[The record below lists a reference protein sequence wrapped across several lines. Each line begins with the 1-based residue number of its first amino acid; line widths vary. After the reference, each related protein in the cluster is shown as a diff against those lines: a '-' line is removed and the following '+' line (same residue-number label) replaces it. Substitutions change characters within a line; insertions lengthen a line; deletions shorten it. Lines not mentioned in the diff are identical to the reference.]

1 MELFKKQQQMS
12 NLKRLN
18 VGFIIGFDTVQ
29 FIILFI
35 VNKIVDDWIWTAKS
49 LVLEV
54 TAAISIPSCN
64 PND

>member
-1 MELFKKQQQMS
+1 MIPYIFPKHTLKWPVMELFKKQQQMS

-35 VNKIVDDWIWTAKS
+35 VNKIVDDWI
-49 LVLEV
+49 
-54 TAAISIPSCN
+54 
-64 PND
+64 

>member
-1 MELFKKQQQMS
+1 MSLKSCPTTIHTLTWPVMELFKKQQQMS

-35 VNKIVDDWIWTAKS
+35 VNKIVDDWI
-49 LVLEV
+49 
-54 TAAISIPSCN
+54 
-64 PND
+64 

>member
-35 VNKIVDDWIWTAKS
+35 VNKIVDD
-49 LVLEV
+49 
-54 TAAISIPSCN
+54 
-64 PND
+64 